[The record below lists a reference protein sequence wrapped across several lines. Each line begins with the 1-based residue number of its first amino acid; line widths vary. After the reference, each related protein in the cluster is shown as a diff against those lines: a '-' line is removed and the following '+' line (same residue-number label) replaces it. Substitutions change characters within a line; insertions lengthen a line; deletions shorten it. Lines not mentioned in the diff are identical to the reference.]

1 MTTFDHIQGT
11 TYAGMD
17 VQIDVNSVAL
27 DLTDA
32 TIEAAFVNDCKIKR
46 FTIANGGITDVVA
59 LAGSFWILKDTLLDW
74 TLGKWVLTVT
84 ITLQDGTV
92 KKYIHESYQI
102 NII

>member
-11 TYAGMD
+11 TYKGMT
-17 VQIDVNSVAL
+17 VELIVNSVAVN
-27 DLTDA
+27 LTDA
-32 TIEAAFVNDCKIKR
+32 TIEAAFVNDCKVKR

-74 TLGKWVLTVT
+74 TKGKWILTIT
-84 ITLQDGTV
+84 ITLQDGSV
-92 KKYIHESYQI
+92 EKYIYENYQI